1 MSLRIDIFV
10 VLLENT
16 QKIPSPKTKKDFGVI
31 NHFKGTVNEMVSWS
45 EKIKIL

>member
-1 MSLRIDIFV
+1 MRLRIATF

-31 NHFKGTVNEMVSWS
+31 NHFKGRVNEMVS
-45 EKIKIL
+45 